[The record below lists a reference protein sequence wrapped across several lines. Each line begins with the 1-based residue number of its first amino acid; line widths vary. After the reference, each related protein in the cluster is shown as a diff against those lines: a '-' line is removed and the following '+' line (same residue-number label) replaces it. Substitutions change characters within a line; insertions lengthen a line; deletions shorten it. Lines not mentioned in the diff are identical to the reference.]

1 MSASKLIT
9 RKELAQITGL
19 TIDEIRANEERIGLK
34 DARWNINRNVRYNRA
49 KAMRAL
55 KRSGFEETD

>member
-9 RKELAQITGL
+9 RKELSQITGL
-19 TIDEIRANEERIGLK
+19 SVKEIRDNERKLGIEA
-34 DARWNINRNVRYNRA
+34 ARWNITQRVRYHRA

-55 KRSGFEETD
+55 KQSGMQEE